1 MDAFKIK
8 DRIGEA
14 AVLEQLAEE
23 CAELAQAALK
33 MARIERGENPTPVT
47 MKKATKNLLE
57 EIADVHVCLNVL
69 GVEAILSDESLL
81 ITCMEKMCRWDVR
94 LQERGKNS
102 EINGEHLPPPTS
114 LYAHQSGAADGPAG
128 GRQHHPQKL
137 CDGAQ
142 GPAR

>member
-47 MKKATKNLLE
+47 MKKATKK
-57 EIADVHVCLNVL
+57 CLNVL

-114 LYAHQSGAADGPAG
+114 LCAHQGGAADGTAG
-128 GRQHHPQKL
+128 GR
-137 CDGAQ
+137 
-142 GPAR
+142 